1 MTWISSLGFAQGF
14 AKSVEA
20 SAIPRTTPAAI
31 ERMSP
36 SCTPDHAPI
45 DRSSAANF
53 GRREKKRKLCSD
65 AVAAPNPQA
74 EVHTIPPSE
83 SKGNSTFVQPYVS
96 NKGAAE
102 VSSIPPG
109 LASKLSL
116 IGGVEVL
123 RDLKHTLFR
132 LRSPSSKGS
141 PVPKHETD
149 ALPTNCTLDNLFS
162 IRTGQAL
169 SILRTELEATE
180 IGEQLYRF
188 RKRIALSQFFEFYEV
203 VQANALSFL
212 QGDLK
217 TMRESSHNITS
228 NQSPQL
234 KSRVLYRIVD
244 LMFPNTAHTNEEN
257 AVTASEKIRQ
267 MHEKGQRAAAHK
279 KVQDWRRNGK
289 PWFAMV
295 KRFGRGILLLPKS
308 LSDEK

>member
-1 MTWISSLGFAQGF
+1 MTTWVSSLGFAQGF

-83 SKGNSTFVQPYVS
+83 PKGNSTFVQPYVS

-141 PVPKHETD
+141 LVPKHEID
-149 ALPTNCTLDNLFS
+149 ALPTNGTPTRHWNNLE
-162 IRTGQAL
+162 RRR
-169 SILRTELEATE
+169 LRCSGSRRQVL
-180 IGEQLYRF
+180 R
-188 RKRIALSQFFEFYEV
+188 
-203 VQANALSFL
+203 
-212 QGDLK
+212 
-217 TMRESSHNITS
+217 
-228 NQSPQL
+228 
-234 KSRVLYRIVD
+234 KSRPKQR
-244 LMFPNTAHTNEEN
+244 FPIGSFTGIA
-257 AVTASEKIRQ
+257 
-267 MHEKGQRAAAHK
+267 
-279 KVQDWRRNGK
+279 
-289 PWFAMV
+289 
-295 KRFGRGILLLPKS
+295 RGGLVSADDK
-308 LSDEK
+308 